1 VAALF
6 DDYSLVTCTFCH
18 MRALIQR
25 VEHAK
30 VTVEDEIIGSIG
42 SGLCVFVG
50 VTHTD
55 GMEESRRIAKKIS
68 KLRIFDDSEGVMNLS
83 LLDTKSEVLVI
94 SQFTLYGNT
103 SRGNRPSWIAAAQP
117 EQAEPLIE
125 EIIKAL
131 SEEGFKVA
139 TGKFRAYMKV
149 ELVNDGPSTVMIEV

>member
-1 VAALF
+1 
-6 DDYSLVTCTFCH
+6 
-18 MRALIQR
+18 
-25 VEHAK
+25 
-30 VTVEDEIIGSIG
+30 
-42 SGLCVFVG
+42 
-50 VTHTD
+50 
-55 GMEESRRIAKKIS
+55 
-68 KLRIFDDSEGVMNLS
+68 MNLS

-125 EIIKAL
+125 EIIKTL
-131 SEEGFKVA
+131 REEGFKVA

>member
-25 VEHAK
+25 VEYAK

-42 SGLCVFVG
+42 PGLCVLVG

-55 GMEESRRIAKKIS
+55 GAEESRKIAKKIT

-83 LLDTKSEVLVI
+83 PLDTSSEILVI
-94 SQFTLYGNT
+94 SQFTLYGDT
-103 SRGNRPSWIAAAQP
+103 SRGNRPSWINAAKP
-117 EQAEPLIE
+117 EHAEPLIE
-125 EIIKAL
+125 EIVKTL
-131 SEEGFKVA
+131 REEGLNVA
-139 TGKFRAYMKV
+139 TGRFRAYMKV
-149 ELVNDGPSTVMIEV
+149 ELVNDGPSTVMIEI